1 MSTLVQR
8 VGASHC
14 CGWVVS
20 CGGSPAVCA
29 AARTPPPRRRHTCAA
44 AAAPAAAEND
54 LQGCSVPAFCP
65 LPQPP
70 TPCPSRSCTVSAGA
84 CRWCRCRRCR
94 RQSSQC
100 SIIIVRRR
108 RRAQSFIHRLH
119 APRLPLYSSTDET
132 AHHRSAL
139 PPPQP
144 PPPRPSRS
152 CAISMRRV
160 CRLYRSSMTSGPVAS
175 STLCTRHS
183 PLRNRLGSWAALKY
197 HQWVFCD
204 VRPHCL
210 LRAPHQTSSA
220 CKGRWL

>member
-8 VGASHC
+8 GGASHC

-44 AAAPAAAEND
+44 AAAPAAAAAGKMTYKD
-54 LQGCSVPAFCP
+54 AASQHSALFRSR
-65 LPQPP
+65 
-70 TPCPSRSCTVSAGA
+70 RSCTVSAGA
-84 CRWCRCRRCR
+84 CHWCRCRRCR

-108 RRAQSFIHRLH
+108 RRAQHFIHRLH
-119 APRLPLYSSTDET
+119 APRLPLYSSTDKT

-139 PPPQP
+139 PPP
-144 PPPRPSRS
+144 PPRPSRS
-152 CAISMRRV
+152 CAVSMRRV

-175 STLCTRHS
+175 STLCTHHS
-183 PLRNRLGSWAALKY
+183 PLRSRLGSLSTTRTSPMGLLS
-197 HQWVFCD
+197 
-204 VRPHCL
+204 RP
-210 LRAPHQTSSA
+210 ASSPPPCSA
-220 CKGRWL
+220 SNELSV